1 MANTLE
7 GLTVIDITQNVA
19 GPFCSQILGDL
30 GATVIK
36 IERPNHGDDTRHW
49 HPPLWGGE
57 SSTFLA
63 LNRNKKSVCIDLND
77 PKGQEI
83 IHKLVKTADVFIH
96 SLKPGSEDSRNLG
109 YEQLSAI
116 NPSLIYGSISA
127 FGETG
132 KMKNK
137 PGYDPLIQAYSGIM
151 SLTGNEGDDPVR
163 VSVSIVDM
171 ATGMWCL
178 IGILSA
184 LQQRNQTGKGCKVG
198 ASLLETGIAWTSLQL
213 STFMASKRLPKKWG
227 TGMATTVPYQ
237 AFRTKGDQFAII
249 AAGNNRLF
257 KQLCDA
263 LKMPEVFE
271 DPRFATNADRVQHRK
286 EIQEIIEAR
295 TVTYDIDDL
304 VSLME
309 EYNVP
314 SCPINTLDRVL
325 RDEQVAALE
334 MIKPVED
341 FRVEDFRIVDLPF
354 RLDNERGQIHS
365 LPPKLGEHT
374 EEVLE
379 SLNYSTEQLEQFK
392 ATSVV
397 G

>member
-1 MANTLE
+1 MANILS

-19 GPFCSQILGDL
+19 GPFCSQMLGDL

-36 IERPNHGDDTRHW
+36 IERPGHGDDTRHW
-49 HPPLWGGE
+49 HPPLWGEE

-63 LNRNKKSVCIDLND
+63 LNRNKKSVCIDLNS

-83 IHKLVKTADVFIH
+83 VQELCKTADIFIH
-96 SLKPGSEDSRNLG
+96 SLKPGSEESRGLG

-116 NPSLIYGSISA
+116 NPSLIYASISA
-127 FGETG
+127 FGDVG

-151 SLTGNEGDDPVR
+151 SLTGNEGDDPAR
-163 VSVSIVDM
+163 VGVSIVDM

-184 LQQRNQTGKGCKVG
+184 LHQRNATGKGSKV
-198 ASLLETGIAWTSLQL
+198 ASSLLETGIAWVTLQM
-213 STFMASKRLPKKWG
+213 STFMASGKLPRKWG

-237 AFRTKGDQFAII
+237 AFKTKGDQWAII

-257 KQLCDA
+257 KSLCTA
-263 LKMPEVFE
+263 LDMPELVD
-271 DPRFATNADRVQHRK
+271 DPRFESNSVRVQHRK
-286 EIQEIIEAR
+286 ELQQLIEER
-295 TVTYDIDDL
+295 TTQYELDDL
-304 VSLME
+304 VALME
-309 EYNVP
+309 KYSVP

-325 RDEQVAALE
+325 RDEQVNALN
-334 MIKPVED
+334 MIKPVEG
-341 FRVEDFRIVDLPF
+341 FRVEDFRMIDLPF
-354 RLDNERGQIHS
+354 RVNDERGQLQS
-365 LPPKLGEHT
+365 LPPLLGEHT
-374 EEVLE
+374 EEILA
-379 SLNYSTEQLEQFK
+379 SLNYSKEELEEFK
-392 ATSVV
+392 SVSVV

>member
-1 MANTLE
+1 MANILS

-19 GPFCSQILGDL
+19 GPFCSQMLGDL

-36 IERPNHGDDTRHW
+36 IERPGHGDDTRHW
-49 HPPLWGGE
+49 HPPLWGEE

-83 IHKLVKTADVFIH
+83 VQELCKTADIFVH
-96 SLKPGSEDSRNLG
+96 SLKPGSEESRGLG

-116 NPSLIYGSISA
+116 NPSLIYASISA
-127 FGETG
+127 FGDVG

-151 SLTGNEGDDPVR
+151 SLTGNEGDDPAR
-163 VSVSIVDM
+163 VGVSIVDM

-184 LQQRNQTGKGCKVG
+184 LHQRNETGKGSKV
-198 ASLLETGIAWTSLQL
+198 ASSLLETGIAWVTLQM
-213 STFMASKRLPKKWG
+213 STFMASGKLPRKWG

-237 AFRTKGDQFAII
+237 AFKTKGDQWAII

-257 KQLCDA
+257 KSLCTA
-263 LKMPEVFE
+263 LDMPELVD
-271 DPRFATNADRVQHRK
+271 DPRFESNSVRVQHRK
-286 EIQEIIEAR
+286 ELQQLIEER
-295 TVTYDIDDL
+295 TTQYELDDL
-304 VSLME
+304 VALME
-309 EYNVP
+309 KYNVP

-325 RDEQVAALE
+325 RDEQVNALN
-334 MIKPVED
+334 MIKPVEG

-354 RLDNERGQIHS
+354 RVNDERGQLQS
-365 LPPKLGEHT
+365 PPPLLGEHT
-374 EEVLE
+374 EEILA
-379 SLNYSTEQLEQFK
+379 SLNYSKEQLEKFK
-392 ATSVV
+392 SASVV

>member
-1 MANTLE
+1 MANILE

-83 IHKLVKTADVFIH
+83 IHELCKTADVFIH
-96 SLKPGSEDSRNLG
+96 SLKPGSEDSRGLG
-109 YEQLSAI
+109 YDQLSAI

-151 SLTGNEGDDPVR
+151 SLTGNAGDDPAR
-163 VSVSIVDM
+163 VGVSIVDM

-184 LQQRNQTGKGCKVG
+184 LQQRHKTGKGCKVG
-198 ASLLETGIAWTSLQL
+198 ASLLETGVAWTTLQL
-213 STFMASKRLPKKWG
+213 STYMASQNLPKKWG

-237 AFRTKGDQFAII
+237 AFKTKGNQWAII

-257 KQLCDA
+257 KQLCEA
-263 LKMPEVFE
+263 LEMPEVLE
-271 DPRFATNADRVQHRK
+271 DPRFTNNSDRVQHRK
-286 EIQEIIEAR
+286 EIQEIIESR
-295 TVTYDIDDL
+295 TLTYDVDDL
-304 VSLME
+304 VALME
-309 EYNVP
+309 KYNVP

-325 RDEQVAALE
+325 RDEQVASLE
-334 MIKPVED
+334 MIKPVEG

-354 RLDNERGQIHS
+354 RVNDERGQ
-365 LPPKLGEHT
+365 LNAFPPKLGEHT
-374 EEVLE
+374 EEVLK
-379 SLNYSTEQLEQFK
+379 SLNYSVEELEKFK
-392 ATSVV
+392 TTSVV

>member
-1 MANTLE
+1 MPNVLE

-83 IHKLVKTADVFIH
+83 IHELCKTADVFIH
-96 SLKPGSEDSRNLG
+96 SLKPGSEDSRGLS

-151 SLTGNEGDDPVR
+151 SLTGNAGDDPAR
-163 VSVSIVDM
+163 VGVSIVDM

-178 IGILSA
+178 IGILTA
-184 LQQRNQTGKGCKVG
+184 LHQRNQTGKGCKVG
-198 ASLLETGIAWTSLQL
+198 ASLLETGVAWTTLQL
-213 STFMASKRLPKKWG
+213 STYMASQNLPKKWG

-237 AFRTKGDQFAII
+237 AFKTKGDQWAII

-257 KQLCDA
+257 KQLCEA
-263 LKMPEVFE
+263 LEIPEVLE
-271 DPRFATNADRVQHRK
+271 DPRFTNNSDRVQHRK

-295 TVTYDIDDL
+295 TLTFDVDDL

-309 EYNVP
+309 KYNVP

-325 RDEQVAALE
+325 RDEQVEALG
-334 MIKPVED
+334 MIKPVD
-341 FRVEDFRIVDLPF
+341 GFRVEDFRIVDLPF
-354 RLDNERGQIHS
+354 RLDNERGQ
-365 LPPKLGEHT
+365 LNAFPPKLGEHT
-374 EEVLE
+374 EEVLNA
-379 SLNYSTEQLEQFK
+379 LNYSAEELEEFK
-392 ATSVV
+392 TTSVV

>member
-1 MANTLE
+1 MANILK

-36 IERPNHGDDTRHW
+36 IERPGHGDDTRHW

-63 LNRNKKSVCIDLND
+63 LNRNKKSVCVDLNN

-83 IHKLVKTADVFIH
+83 IHQLCETADIFIH
-96 SLKPGSEDSRNLG
+96 SLKPGSEESRGLG
-109 YEQLSAI
+109 YDQLSKT
-116 NPSLIYGSISA
+116 NPSIIYASISA
-127 FGETG
+127 FGDRG

-151 SLTGNEGDDPVR
+151 SLTGNEGDNPAR
-163 VSVSIVDM
+163 VGVSIVDM

-184 LQQRNQTGKGCKVG
+184 LQQRNQTGKGCKV
-198 ASLLETGIAWTSLQL
+198 ASSLLETGIAWTTLQL
-213 STFMASKRLPKKWG
+213 STYMASEKLPKKMG

-237 AFRTKGDQFAII
+237 AFKTKGDQWAII

-257 KQLCDA
+257 KNLCIA
-263 LKMPEVFE
+263 LKIPELVE
-271 DPRFATNADRVQHRK
+271 DPRFESNSARVQHRH
-286 EIQEIIEAR
+286 ELQQLIEER
-295 TVTYDIDDL
+295 TMTYDVDDL
-304 VSLME
+304 VSLMA

-325 RDEQVAALE
+325 RDEQVNELE
-334 MIKPVED
+334 MIKAVED
-341 FRVEDFRIVDLPF
+341 FRVSNFRIVDLPF
-354 RLDNERGQIHS
+354 RINEERGYIHA
-365 LPPKLGEHT
+365 LPPLLGEHT
-374 EEVLE
+374 EEILTA
-379 SLNYSTEQLEQFK
+379 LNISKEQLQQFK
-392 ATSVV
+392 TESVV

>member
-1 MANTLE
+1 MANILE

-36 IERPNHGDDTRHW
+36 IERPGHGDDTRHW

-83 IHKLVKTADVFIH
+83 IHQLCKTADIFIH
-96 SLKPGSEDSRNLG
+96 SLKPGSEESRGLG
-109 YEQLSAI
+109 YDQLSSI
-116 NPSLIYGSISA
+116 NPALIYASISA
-127 FGETG
+127 FGDKG

-151 SLTGNEGDDPVR
+151 SLTGNEGDDPAR
-163 VSVSIVDM
+163 VGVSIVDM

-184 LQQRNQTGKGCKVG
+184 LQQRNQTGEGCKVTS
-198 ASLLETGIAWTSLQL
+198 SLLETGIAWTMLQM
-213 STFMASKRLPKKWG
+213 STYMASGKLPKKMG

-237 AFRTKGDQFAII
+237 AFKTKGDQWAII

-257 KQLCDA
+257 KNLCIA
-263 LKMPEVFE
+263 LKIPELAE
-271 DPRFATNADRVQHRK
+271 DPRFESNSVRVQHR
-286 EIQEIIEAR
+286 QELQQLIEEQ
-295 TVTYDIDDL
+295 TVTYEVDDL
-304 VSLME
+304 VGLLA

-325 RDEQVAALE
+325 RDEQVNELE
-334 MIKPVED
+334 MIKAIED
-341 FRVEDFRIVDLPF
+341 FRVPDFRIIDLPF
-354 RLDNERGQIHS
+354 RINEERGHIQA
-365 LPPKLGEHT
+365 LPPLLGEHT
-374 EEVLE
+374 EEVLTA
-379 SLNYSTEQLEQFK
+379 LNYSEEQLQQFK
-392 ATSVV
+392 TESVV

>member
-1 MANTLE
+1 MANILS

-19 GPFCSQILGDL
+19 GPFCSQMLGDL

-36 IERPNHGDDTRHW
+36 IERPGHGDDTRHW
-49 HPPLWGGE
+49 HPPLWGEE

-63 LNRNKKSVCIDLND
+63 LNRNKKSVCIDLNS

-83 IHKLVKTADVFIH
+83 VQELCKTADIFIH
-96 SLKPGSEDSRNLG
+96 SLKPGSEESRGLG

-116 NPSLIYGSISA
+116 NPSLIYASISA
-127 FGETG
+127 FGDVG

-151 SLTGNEGDDPVR
+151 SLTGNEGDDPAR
-163 VSVSIVDM
+163 VGVSIVDM

-184 LQQRNQTGKGCKVG
+184 LHQRNETGKGSKV
-198 ASLLETGIAWTSLQL
+198 ASSLLETGIAWVTLQM
-213 STFMASKRLPKKWG
+213 STFMASGKLPRKWG

-237 AFRTKGDQFAII
+237 AFKTKGDQWAII

-257 KQLCDA
+257 KSLCTA
-263 LKMPEVFE
+263 LDMPELVD
-271 DPRFATNADRVQHRK
+271 DPRFESNSVRVQHRK
-286 EIQEIIEAR
+286 ELQQLIEER
-295 TVTYDIDDL
+295 TTQYELDDL
-304 VSLME
+304 VALME
-309 EYNVP
+309 KYNVP

-325 RDEQVAALE
+325 RDEQVNALN
-334 MIKPVED
+334 MIKPVEG
-341 FRVEDFRIVDLPF
+341 FRVEDFRMIDLPF
-354 RLDNERGQIHS
+354 RVNDERGQLQS
-365 LPPKLGEHT
+365 LPPLLGEHT
-374 EEVLE
+374 EEILT
-379 SLNYSTEQLEQFK
+379 SLNYSKEELEEFK
-392 ATSVV
+392 SVSVV

>member
-1 MANTLE
+1 MANILS

-19 GPFCSQILGDL
+19 GPFCSQMLGDL

-36 IERPNHGDDTRHW
+36 IERPGHGDDTRHW

-83 IHKLVKTADVFIH
+83 VQELCKTADIFIH
-96 SLKPGSEDSRNLG
+96 SLKPGSEDSRGLG

-116 NPSLIYGSISA
+116 NPSLIHASISA
-127 FGETG
+127 FGDVG

-151 SLTGNEGDDPVR
+151 SLTGNQGDDPAR
-163 VSVSIVDM
+163 VGVSIVDM

-184 LQQRNQTGKGCKVG
+184 LHQRNETGKGSKV
-198 ASLLETGIAWTSLQL
+198 ASSLLETGIAWVTLQM
-213 STFMASKRLPKKWG
+213 STYMASGNLPKKWG

-237 AFRTKGDQFAII
+237 AFKTKDDEWAII

-257 KQLCDA
+257 KSLCTA
-263 LKMPEVFE
+263 LEVPELAEDSRFE
-271 DPRFATNADRVQHRK
+271 SNSVRVQHRK
-286 EIQEIIEAR
+286 ELQQLIEER
-295 TVTYDIDDL
+295 TTQYELDDL
-304 VSLME
+304 VALME
-309 EYNVP
+309 KYNVP

-325 RDEQVAALE
+325 RDEQVNALN
-334 MIKPVED
+334 MIKPVEG
-341 FRVEDFRIVDLPF
+341 FRVEDFRMIDLPF
-354 RLDNERGQIHS
+354 RVNEERGHLQS
-365 LPPKLGEHT
+365 LPPLLGEHT
-374 EEVLE
+374 EEILA
-379 SLNYSTEQLEQFK
+379 SLNYSEEQLEKFK
-392 ATSVV
+392 SMSVV